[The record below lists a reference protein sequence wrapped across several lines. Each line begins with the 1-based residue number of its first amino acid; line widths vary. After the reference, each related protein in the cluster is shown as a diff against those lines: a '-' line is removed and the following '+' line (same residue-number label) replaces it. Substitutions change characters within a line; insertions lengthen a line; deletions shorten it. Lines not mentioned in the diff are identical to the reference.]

1 MKAFILFLPLVIF
14 TVGCSGPGGPAERAG
29 AAVDNA
35 VYNVGQGVENVGN
48 SIKRSAD

>member
-1 MKAFILFLPLVIF
+1 MKALLLLLPIVLL
-14 TVGCSGPGGPAERAG
+14 TLGCRGPGGPAERAG

-48 SIKRSAD
+48 SIKRSTD

>member
-1 MKAFILFLPLVIF
+1 MKAFLLLLPVILF
-14 TVGCSGPGGPAERAG
+14 TVGCRGPGGPAERAG

-35 VYNVGQGVENVGN
+35 VYKVGQGVENVGN